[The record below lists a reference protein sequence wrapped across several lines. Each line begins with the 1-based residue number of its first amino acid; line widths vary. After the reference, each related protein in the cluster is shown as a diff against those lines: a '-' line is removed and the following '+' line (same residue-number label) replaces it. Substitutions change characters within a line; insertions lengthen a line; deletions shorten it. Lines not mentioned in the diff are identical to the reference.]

1 MRFATVTQATNQ
13 KNLPPIGITDYSTHQ
28 MSNPMIILLVLLVL
42 VFAFGSRLL
51 KEA

>member
-1 MRFATVTQATNQ
+1 
-13 KNLPPIGITDYSTHQ
+13 LPPVDITDSFTRQ

-51 KEA
+51 KAA